1 MDLKHI
7 TDTIQNNQV
16 LTLLLGGSAVTAVL
30 YYLKSIPGKIYQ
42 FLIWQF
48 TCHVKITNDDAVFK
62 TVSDW
67 LSRQEFCQKARHLRC
82 DTNVD
87 VHTEMTEIRLCPGLG
102 GTYFWY
108 KGKPF
113 LLHRSNPGG
122 GQDRFGR
129 PVEEITLR
137 SLGSSPAPIHSLID
151 EVQTWSN
158 QSTDTV
164 DVFLYRG
171 YWQKVSRKAKRS
183 LSSIVLPDAQ
193 KQRIVSDTKNFLNS
207 KDWYISMGIPYR
219 RGMLFWGVP
228 GTGKTSLAMGLA
240 GMFDLRIYAINLGS
254 VKDDQDL
261 VNAITQIPEKSMLLI
276 EDIDAAT
283 KDREDEENGDRIT
296 LAGLL
301 NAIDGVF
308 SRDGRL
314 LVMTTNYPE
323 KLDKALTRPGRVDL
337 MEEIAPLTAPEILTM
352 SRQFLGGKGDKFAQS
367 FNNPIVAS
375 ELQRLLIQEK
385 NKPCQPQQSGGSGP
399 P

>member
-1 MDLKHI
+1 MF
-7 TDTIQNNQV
+7 DTLVDAIKGNQV
-16 LTLLLGGSAVTAVL
+16 LTLLLGGSAVTATL
-30 YYLKSIPGKIYQ
+30 YYLKTLPSRLYK
-42 FLIWQF
+42 FLIWRF
-48 TCHVKITNDDAVFK
+48 TSHVQITNDDSVFK

-67 LSRQEFCQKARHLRC
+67 LSHQEFSEKARHLRC
-82 DTNVD
+82 DTSVD
-87 VHTEMTEIRLCPGLG
+87 DHTQMTKIRLCPGLG

-108 KGKPF
+108 KGKLF
-113 LLHRSNPGG
+113 LLHRENPSG

-129 PVEEITLR
+129 PVEIITIR
-137 SLGSSPAPIHSLID
+137 SLGSSPAAIHSLID

-164 DVFLYRG
+164 NVYLYRG
-171 YWQKVSRKAKRS
+171 YWQKVSRKTKRA
-183 LSSIVLPDAQ
+183 LSSIVLPQEQ
-193 KQRIVSDTKNFLNS
+193 KQRIVSDIQGFLTS
-207 KDWYISMGIPYR
+207 KEWYTSMGIPYR

-254 VKDDQDL
+254 VENDQDL

-283 KDREDEENGDRIT
+283 TKDREDDDDAGKIT

-314 LVMTTNYPE
+314 LVMTTNYPD

-337 MEEIAPLTAPEILTM
+337 MEEISPLAAPEILTM
-352 SRQFLGGKGDKFAQS
+352 CKQFLGDSGAEFAEG
-367 FNNPIVAS
+367 FKEPIIAS
-375 ELQRLLIQEK
+375 ELQRLLIQKK
-385 NKPCQPQQSGGSGP
+385 NSNV
-399 P
+399 

>member
-1 MDLKHI
+1 MDLKSFI
-7 TDTIQNNQV
+7 DVVQNNQA
-16 LTLLLGGSAVTAVL
+16 LTLLLGGSAVTASL
-30 YYLKSIPGKIYQ
+30 YYLKALPSKIYK
-42 FLIWQF
+42 LLVWRF
-48 TCHVKITNDDAVFK
+48 TSHVQITNDDSVFK

-67 LSRQEFCQKARHLRC
+67 LSHQEFCQKARHLRC
-82 DTNVD
+82 DTSVD
-87 VHTEMTEIRLCPGLG
+87 DHTQMTKVRLCPGLG

-113 LLHRSNPGG
+113 LLHRENPGG

-129 PVEEITLR
+129 PVEIITIR
-137 SLGSSPAPIHSLID
+137 SLGSSPAAIHSLID
-151 EVQTWSN
+151 EIQTWSN

-164 DVFLYRG
+164 DVYLYRG
-171 YWQKVSRKAKRS
+171 YWQKVSRKTKRA
-183 LSSIVLPDAQ
+183 LSSIVLPQGQ
-193 KQRIVSDTKNFLNS
+193 KQRIVSDIQGFLTS
-207 KDWYISMGIPYR
+207 KEWYTSMGIPYR

-254 VKDDQDL
+254 VENDQDL

-283 KDREDEENGDRIT
+283 AKDREDDDTGAKIT

-308 SRDGRL
+308 SRDGRV
-314 LVMTTNYPE
+314 LVMTTNYPD

-337 MEEIAPLTAPEILTM
+337 MEEIAPLNTPEILTM
-352 SRQFLGGKGDKFAQS
+352 CKQFLGDKGIEFAKL
-367 FNNPIVAS
+367 FNSPIVAS
-375 ELQRLLIQEK
+375 ELQRLLIQKK
-385 NKPCQPQQSGGSGP
+385 NSP
-399 P
+399 

>member
-1 MDLKHI
+1 MDLKSLI
-7 TDTIQNNQV
+7 DIIQNNQA
-16 LTLLLGGSAVTAVL
+16 LTLLFGGSVVTASL
-30 YYLKSIPGKIYQ
+30 YYLKSLPSKLYKLLVWRFTSHVQ
-42 FLIWQF
+42 F
-48 TCHVKITNDDAVFK
+48 TNDDSVFK

-67 LSRQEFCQKARHLRC
+67 LSHQEFCQKARHLRC
-82 DTNVD
+82 DTSVD
-87 VHTEMTEIRLCPGLG
+87 DHTQMTKVRLCPGLG

-113 LLHRSNPGG
+113 LLHRENPSG

-129 PVEEITLR
+129 PVEIITIR
-137 SLGSSPAPIHSLID
+137 SLGSSPSAIHSLID

-158 QSTDTV
+158 QSTGTI
-164 DVFLYRG
+164 DVYLYRG
-171 YWQKVSRKAKRS
+171 YWQKVSRKTKRA
-183 LSSIVLPDAQ
+183 LSSIILPEDQ
-193 KQRIVSDTKNFLNS
+193 KQRLISDIEGFLSS
-207 KDWYISMGIPYR
+207 KKWYTSMGIPYR

-254 VKDDQDL
+254 VENDQDL

-283 KDREDEENGDRIT
+283 AKDREDDDTGAKIT

-314 LVMTTNYPE
+314 LVMTTNYPD

-337 MEEIAPLTAPEILTM
+337 MEEISPLAAPEVLTM
-352 SRQFLGGKGDKFAQS
+352 CKQFLGDRGSEFARQ
-367 FNNPIVAS
+367 FDEPVIAS
-375 ELQRLLIQEK
+375 ELQRLLIQKK
-385 NKPCQPQQSGGSGP
+385 NSL
-399 P
+399 